1 MSQVCILVVNNQ
13 PLFRRGLVA
22 VLEAGGLDVVGAA
35 SSVAEA
41 AEVASRTQPDLVVAD
56 LRLADGSG
64 IDLVRRLAEMDG
76 AAPRVVILT
85 ESRSP
90 QDMLAALRAGAAG
103 YLTKDQPPERLAV
116 ALNGVLAGEA
126 ALSRT
131 MAAHLI
137 DDVRESQRRMLLA
150 SKLPHRERLTPR
162 QLEILQHIAAGETTG
177 EIADRLYLSPETV
190 RWHVKAILRKLKAR
204 TRAEAAA
211 ALREVMA

>member
-1 MSQVCILVVNNQ
+1 MPQVRILVVDDQ
-13 PLFRRGLVA
+13 PLFRRGLIA
-22 VLEAGGLDVVGAA
+22 VLEAGGLTVVGAA
-35 SSVAEA
+35 SSVREA
-41 AEVASRTQPDLVVAD
+41 VDFAARTQPDLVVAD

-64 IDLVRRLAEMDG
+64 VDLVRRLADMEG
-76 AAPRVVILT
+76 APPRVVILT
-85 ESRSP
+85 ESRDP
-90 QDMLAALRAGAAG
+90 GDMLTALRAGAAG

-162 QLEILQHIAAGETTG
+162 QLEILQHIAAGETTV
-177 EIADRLYLSPETV
+177 EIADRLFLSPETV

-211 ALREVMA
+211 VLREVMA

>member
-1 MSQVCILVVNNQ
+1 MPQVRILVVDDQ
-13 PLFRRGLVA
+13 PLFRRGLIA
-22 VLEAGGLDVVGAA
+22 VLEAGGLTVVGAA
-35 SSVAEA
+35 SSVREA
-41 AEVASRTQPDLVVAD
+41 VDVAVRAQPDLVVAD

-64 IDLVRRLAEMDG
+64 VDLVRRLADMEG
-76 AAPRVVILT
+76 APPRVVILT
-85 ESRSP
+85 ESRDP
-90 QDMLAALRAGAAG
+90 GDMLTALRAGAAG

-162 QLEILQHIAAGETTG
+162 QLEILQHIAAGETTV
-177 EIADRLYLSPETV
+177 EIADRLFLSPETV

-211 ALREVMA
+211 VLREVMA

>member
-1 MSQVCILVVNNQ
+1 MSQVRILVVDDQ

-22 VLEAGGLDVVGAA
+22 VLEAGGMTVVGAA
-35 SSVAEA
+35 SGVREA

-64 IDLVRRLAEMDG
+64 IDLMRTLSEAEG
-76 AAPRVVILT
+76 EPPRVVILT
-85 ESRSP
+85 ESREP
-90 QDMLAALRAGAAG
+90 GDMLAAVRAGAAG

-177 EIADRLYLSPETV
+177 QIADRLYLSPETV